1 MSNDRT
7 VFRRTT
13 LRKVAYTVLILI
25 VLISSLCG
33 CGNIKKKKT
42 TSKHRM
48 IYGLTIDDA
57 WYDDTE

>member
-1 MSNDRT
+1 MSNDKT

-33 CGNIKKKKT
+33 CGNIKKKKPRQ
-42 TSKHRM
+42 S
-48 IYGLTIDDA
+48 I
-57 WYDDTE
+57 E